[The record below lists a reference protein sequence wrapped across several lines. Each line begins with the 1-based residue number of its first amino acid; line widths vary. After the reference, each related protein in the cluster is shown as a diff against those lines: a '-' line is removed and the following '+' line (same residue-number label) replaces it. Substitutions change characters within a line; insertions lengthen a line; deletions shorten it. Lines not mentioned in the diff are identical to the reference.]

1 MPFIAENHFQF
12 ILEVGA
18 IIFATVIFTINLVPI
33 SLSVITFVSL
43 FLSVGFTLLFGAD
56 LLMLFLSF
64 GQNEFTHAFGP
75 VALLAIITALAS
87 LKVMEDSGVNV
98 AGLKKLVFALLVAI
112 TIFGGLMHRSFLLL
126 WILGLFIGYFI
137 ISKSFRQKSF
147 LTLKRIVMFLGLGA
161 AGFLVLEIFAQIL
174 NMDVF
179 SPLLRI
185 SRIEENSLPS
195 LKMVLQNTQLIGHTQ
210 GSAYWGASDT
220 GFASGYISL
229 PMSLIILFGLPFPLF
244 YGLLVARKDMVDY
257 MLPGIFGY
265 AFDFGYFGLIGLV
278 AITLITIIV
287 GLKMLT
293 VYRTRREKNN
303 KKYLG
308 REVLLIGSLTAFI
321 AQALIGLFIFNRTI
335 NGTALLTF
343 IVLSALVIAHVV
355 TLKRD

>member
-12 ILEVGA
+12 ILEIGA
-18 IIFATVIFTINLVPI
+18 IIFATIIFTINLVPI
-33 SLSVITFVSL
+33 SLSIITFLSL

-64 GQNEFTHAFGP
+64 GQNEFTHPFGP
-75 VALLAIITALAS
+75 IALLAIITALAS
-87 LKVMEDSGVNV
+87 LKVMESSGVNV
-98 AGLKKLVFALLVAI
+98 TGLKKLVFGLLIAI

-126 WILGLFIGYFI
+126 WLLGLFIGYFI

-147 LTLKRIVMFLGLGA
+147 LTFKRILMFLGIGA
-161 AGFLVLEIFAQIL
+161 GGFLTLEILSQVL
-174 NMDVF
+174 SMDVF

-185 SRIEENSLPS
+185 ARIEQNSLPS
-195 LKMVLQNTQLIGHTQ
+195 LKMVLQNTQLIGHTP
-210 GSAYWGASDT
+210 GSAFWGAQDT

-229 PMSLIILFGLPFPLF
+229 PMSFIIMFGLPFPLF
-244 YGLLVARKDMVDY
+244 YGLLVTKKDMVDY

-265 AFDFGYFGLIGLV
+265 AFDFGYLGLIALLGLS
-278 AITLITIIV
+278 IITIVV
-287 GLKMLT
+287 GLKMLN
-293 VYRTRREKNN
+293 VYRTKREKNN

-308 REVLLIGSLTAFI
+308 REVLLIGSLSAFI
-321 AQALIGLFIFNRTI
+321 AQALIGLFIFNRSI